1 MNDNVHILVPLA
13 KEKAKGRVQQMTDSA
28 VAILK
33 KAIAETEAS
42 AERVMHCRLIDQDL
56 DLAMRKA
63 CVILGNE
70 DGEKMVVNAVE
81 RMRKWMEGR

>member
-1 MNDNVHILVPLA
+1 MSDNVVILTPRA
-13 KEKAKGRVQQMTDSA
+13 REKAKGRVAQMTDNA
-28 VAILK
+28 VAFLK
-33 KAIAETEAS
+33 KAAAESEAS
-42 AERVMHCRLIDQDL
+42 SERVMHCRLIDQEL

-81 RMRKWMEGR
+81 RMKKWMENR